1 MSIKQ
6 RVVTSTV
13 CSVMALL
20 AVVFDKEP
28 VLKTS
33 PQGLTH
39 IAEMEGCR
47 LKAYQCSADKWT
59 AGAGHTEG
67 VKPDSQI
74 TILQAADYF
83 IQDVTKAEQV
93 VNRAI
98 THKPTQGEYDMMVS
112 FVFHLGAGNFKR
124 STLLKQF
131 NTELNTQACN
141 QYPRWV
147 YVDDKDCRIEENDC
161 EGIVTRRAIEQNVC
175 LYGWDSP
182 KTRGLYAYQN

>member
-6 RVVTSTV
+6 RVITGAV
-13 CSVMALL
+13 CSVMAVL
-20 AVVFDKEP
+20 AVVFEKEP
-28 VLKTS
+28 ELKTS
-33 PQGLTH
+33 PQGLAH
-39 IAEMEGCR
+39 IADMEGCR

-59 AGAGHTEG
+59 AGLGHTEG
-67 VKPDSQI
+67 VKAGSQI
-74 TILQAADYF
+74 TIDQAADYF
-83 IQDVTKAEQV
+83 IQDVTKAERV

-98 THKPTQGEYDMMVS
+98 TQKPTQGEYDMMVS
-112 FVFHLGAGNFKR
+112 FVFNLGAGNFKR

-147 YVDDKDCRIEENDC
+147 YVNGKDCRIEENDC
-161 EGIVTRRAIEQNVC
+161 EGIVTRRDIEQSVC

>member
-6 RVVTSTV
+6 RIITSAV
-13 CSVMALL
+13 CSVMAVL
-20 AVVFDKEP
+20 AVVMEKEP
-28 VLKTS
+28 ELKTS
-33 PQGLTH
+33 QKGLDH
-39 IAEMEGCR
+39 IANMEGCR

-59 AGAGHTEG
+59 AGLGHTEG

-74 TILQAADYF
+74 TIDQAADYF
-83 IQDVTKAEQV
+83 IQDVAKAEQV
-93 VNRAI
+93 VNRSI

-112 FVFHLGAGNFKR
+112 FVFNLGAGNFNR

-131 NTELNTQACN
+131 NTESNTQACN

-147 YVDDKDCRIEENDC
+147 YVNGKDCRIEKNNC
-161 EGIVTRRAIEQNVC
+161 EGIVTRREIEQNVC